1 MSRLGTPPRIQL
13 SGEAGRM
20 ENYIRAVRRSG
31 GEPVPGYAPA
41 PDPSCGGLV
50 LCGGGDLD
58 PGLFGQENRGSH
70 PPDPARDRSELEL
83 VRAYLAWGKPVL
95 GICRGMQVL
104 NVALGGTLLQDL
116 GAERNALHRGERD
129 VFHPIEIAP
138 GSLLERL
145 FGPGCA
151 VNSAHHQG
159 VDRLGQELLLT
170 AWAPD
175 GTAEGLEHS
184 RLPAVGVQF
193 HPERLP
199 AGAQAH
205 PGDGL
210 FRWLIEAC
218 RCARSG

>member
-1 MSRLGTPPRIQL
+1 MAREAPQLLYREPELPRAQAQL
-13 SGEAGRM
+13 PGHGKILKRGKIRIGVAQDEAFCFT
-20 ENYIRAVRRSG
+20 Y
-31 GEPVPGYAPA
+31 
-41 PDPSCGGLV
+41 
-50 LCGGGDLD
+50 
-58 PGLFGQENRGSH
+58 
-70 PPDPARDRSELEL
+70 RDNL
-83 VRAYLAWGKPVL
+83 
-95 GICRGMQVL
+95 Q
-104 NVALGGTLLQDL
+104 LLQDL

-175 GTAEGLEHS
+175 GTVEGLEHQGA
-184 RLPAVGVQF
+184 PAVGVQF

-199 AGAQAH
+199 GH
-205 PGDGL
+205 PAAARAL
-210 FRWLIEAC
+210 FQWLITQAAAVPLC
-218 RCARSG
+218 